1 MSWLRK
7 AWRWV
12 VAAVL
17 LALPVFGWLSERR
30 RRQAEARRWEYQVKA
45 AERRAVVAERIRQ
58 RERVAAERKAAV
70 VEAAEVKAEALEARA
85 ETRVR
90 GEHDLEAIAAE
101 LDRTARKPAK

>member
-45 AERRAVVAERIRQ
+45 AERRAVVAERIRERQ
-58 RERVAAERKAAV
+58 RVAAERKAAV

-90 GEHDLEAIAAE
+90 GEYDLEAIAAE
-101 LDRTARKPAK
+101 LDRTARKSAK

>member
-1 MSWLRK
+1 LSWLRK

-17 LALPVFGWLSERR
+17 LALPVFGWLAERR

-58 RERVAAERKAAV
+58 RERVAAERKTAV
-70 VEAAEVKAEALEARA
+70 VEAAETQAVELEARA
-85 ETRVR
+85 ESRVR
-90 GEHDLEAIAAE
+90 GEYDLEAIAAE
-101 LDRTARKPAK
+101 LDRTRR

>member
-1 MSWLRK
+1 MSWLRS

-17 LALPVFGWLSERR
+17 LALPVFGWLAERR

-58 RERVAAERKAAV
+58 RERVAAERKTAV
-70 VEAAEVKAEALEARA
+70 VEAAETQAVELDARA
-85 ETRVR
+85 ADRVR
-90 GEHDLEAIAAE
+90 GEYDLEAIAAE
-101 LDRTARKPAK
+101 LDRTRR

>member
-1 MSWLRK
+1 VSWLRR

-12 VAAVL
+12 VVAIV

-30 RRQAEARRWEYQVKA
+30 RRQSEARRWEYQVKA

-58 RERVAAERKAAV
+58 RERVANERKTEVIATA
-70 VEAAEVKAEALEARA
+70 EAEAQALEAKA
-85 ETRVR
+85 EDRVR

-101 LDRTARKPAK
+101 LDRTRR